1 MSLSMQ
7 SKSKKVSLFELALFA
22 MYGALMFISK
32 ILLEFLPNVHL
43 IGMFIVLFT
52 VIYRVKALIPIY
64 VFVFVTG
71 FFNGFNL
78 WWVPYLYI
86 WTILWALSML
96 IPKKA
101 PNWVLIIFCPIICS
115 LHGFLFGTLYAPF
128 QALAFGL
135 DFEQTIAWIIAGL
148 PFDITHGISNFV
160 AGLLVFPL
168 YKALKKI
175 SAHKLY

>member
-1 MSLSMQ
+1 MQ
-7 SKSKKVSLFELALFA
+7 SKINKISLFELALFA
-22 MYGALMFISK
+22 MFGTLMFISK

-43 IGMFIVLFT
+43 IGMFIILFT
-52 VIYRVKALIPIY
+52 LIYRAKALIPLY
-64 VFVFVTG
+64 VFVFLTG

-96 IPKKA
+96 IPKNA
-101 PNWVLIIFCPIICS
+101 PDIVLMVLCPIICS
-115 LHGFLFGTLYAPF
+115 IHGFLYGTFYAPF

-135 DFEQTIAWIIAGL
+135 DYKQTIAWIIAGI

-168 YKALKKI
+168 YKVLKKMTTQD
-175 SAHKLY
+175 LR

>member
-1 MSLSMQ
+1 MQ
-7 SKSKKVSLFELALFA
+7 SKTRKITLFELALFA

-52 VIYRVKALIPIY
+52 VIYRAKALIPIY

-86 WTILWALSML
+86 WAILWGFSML
-96 IPKKA
+96 IPRNA
-101 PNWVLIIFCPIICS
+101 PAKVLIIVCPIVCS
-115 LHGFLFGTLYAPF
+115 LHGFLYGTLYAPF
-128 QALAFGL
+128 QAIAFGL
-135 DFEQTIAWIIAGL
+135 DFKETIAWIIAGI
-148 PFDITHGISNFV
+148 PFDIVHGVSNFAV
-160 AGLLVFPL
+160 GLLVFPL
-168 YKALKKI
+168 VKVLRKI
-175 SAHKLY
+175 NAQSL

>member
-1 MSLSMQ
+1 MQ
-7 SKSKKVSLFELALFA
+7 SKSNKISLFELALFA
-22 MYGALMFISK
+22 MFGTLMFISK

-43 IGMFIVLFT
+43 IGMFIILFT
-52 VIYRVKALIPIY
+52 LIYRAKALIPLY
-64 VFVFVTG
+64 VFVFLTG

-86 WTILWALSML
+86 WTILWTLSMI
-96 IPKKA
+96 IPKNA
-101 PNWVLIIFCPIICS
+101 PDIVLMVICPIICS
-115 LHGFLFGTLYAPF
+115 IHGFLYGTFYAPF

-135 DFEQTIAWIIAGL
+135 DYKQTIAWIIAGI

-168 YKALKKI
+168 YKVLKKMTTQD
-175 SAHKLY
+175 LR

>member
-1 MSLSMQ
+1 MQ
-7 SKSKKVSLFELALFA
+7 SKSNKISLFELALFA

-52 VIYRVKALIPIY
+52 LIYRAKALIPIY
-64 VFVFVTG
+64 VFIFLTG

-86 WTILWALSML
+86 WAILWGLSML
-96 IPKKA
+96 IPKNA
-101 PNWVLIIFCPIICS
+101 PNIVLIVLCPIICS
-115 LHGFLFGTLYAPF
+115 IHGFLYGILYAPF

-135 DFEQTIAWIIAGL
+135 DFKQIVAWIITGI
-148 PFDITHGISNFV
+148 PFDITHGISNFA

-168 YKALKKI
+168 YKALKKMT
-175 SAHKLY
+175 AQNLH